1 MNLDPRYHALIA
13 SLGYRAD
20 AGESLAIA
28 RSLDHIEQRITEV
41 MYAELRALRFVP
53 TIPGIDPGAKTYTFT
68 VLDRSGRAAKA
79 GSRGKDLPRGNESLG
94 ENTSGIETYGAEY
107 AYTTAELRAV
117 AQMNTGRGP
126 TINLETIRATTA
138 AQMIA
143 RAIDSVVAFGDP
155 DRATGQATIKG
166 FLNNGNVT
174 IESAPLAWADM
185 TPDELLAE
193 LFALANNPF
202 VISKE
207 LFRPDAILLP
217 TAHHQLVSTL
227 PYGTAGLK
235 TVLGFF
241 NDAMANAKRSVAVE
255 SWPLL
260 VTADAARTGPRAVS
274 YVRSAEVAGAIV
286 PAAFIAQPPQAQ
298 GLEWVIPCEGICG
311 GAAVCQPLGM
321 YYRDGLGAIS

>member
-1 MNLDPRYHALIA
+1 MINPKSQHCTA

-41 MYAELRALRFVP
+41 MYAELRALNFIP
-53 TIPGIDPGAKTYTFT
+53 TQPGVDPGAKTYSFT
-68 VLDRSGRAAKA
+68 VLDRSGRAAIA
-79 GSRGKDLPRGNESLG
+79 GSRGMDLPRGNESLS
-94 ENTSGIETYGAEY
+94 ENTSGIEIYGAEY
-107 AYTTAELRAV
+107 AYSTAELRAI
-117 AQMNTGRGP
+117 AKSNSGMGP
-126 TINLETIRATTA
+126 VIQLETVRATTA

-143 RAIDSVVAFGDP
+143 RAIDNVVAFGEP
-155 DRATGQATIKG
+155 LRATGQAPIKG
-166 FLNNGNVT
+166 ALNNANVT
-174 IESAPLAWADM
+174 VDTAPLAWENM
-185 TPDELLAE
+185 TPDELLQE

-202 VISKE
+202 VLSKE
-207 LFRPDAILLP
+207 LFRPDTILLP

-235 TVLGFF
+235 TVLAFF
-241 NDAMANAKRSVAVE
+241 NDAMQNARRSVAVE

-260 VTADAARTGPRAVS
+260 SLADAARTGPRALS
-274 YVRSAEVAGAIV
+274 YVRDVDIVSAIV
-286 PAAFIAQPPQAQ
+286 PAAFLAQPPQAK

-311 GAAVCQPLGM
+311 GAAVKQPLGL